1 MTRLHTK
8 CRPHILAPTASDLA
22 KYGKKDTILAG
33 FHTDL
38 NFLTIHGRSRYPGLN
53 IWARNSG
60 KRIPVRFP
68 PTGKYLLVQAGKQ
81 LEHLSGGL
89 IKAGF
94 HEVVVN
100 EATLQ
105 VSSSSVVPLHFELNT

>member
-38 NFLTIHGRSRYPGLN
+38 NFLIIHGRSRYPGLN

-60 KRIPVRFP
+60 KRIPVSSACN
-68 PTGKYLLVQAGKQ
+68 V
-81 LEHLSGGL
+81 LEKVWTELKGYFSGCLARTEKRG
-89 IKAGF
+89 AFG
-94 HEVVVN
+94 
-100 EATLQ
+100 
-105 VSSSSVVPLHFELNT
+105 